1 MAINRISGN
10 ILQDDLRRGS
20 DLAIQGNL
28 IYFDVQNDRVGILTS
43 TPSDE
48 LDVVG
53 VFRVGNVTIDSTGN
67 IDAGNV
73 NINDLAEPV
82 ANSDAATKFYVDNMG
97 ANSDIGNFVFAND
110 TITLSTS
117 PANITIE
124 PTANS
129 LLIIDTT
136 SGMILPVGNTAQRP
150 DPASTGTVRFN
161 DETVKIEFYDGNSWQ
176 EITTTVTNQTL
187 NGDGSTLNFALDRS
201 TTTAAVL
208 VSLNGVLQLP
218 TTAYAVTGAAGN
230 VLTFTEAP
238 ISTDVIDVRFL

>member
-1 MAINRISGN
+1 MAINKISGN
-10 ILQDDLRRGS
+10 ILQDNLQRGTNLS
-20 DLAIQGNL
+20 IQGNL
-28 IYFDVQNDRVGILTS
+28 IYFDVNTNRVGILTS
-43 TPSDE
+43 SPSDTLE
-48 LDVVG
+48 VDG
-53 VFRVGNVTIDSTGN
+53 VFRTGNVTISSTGN
-67 IDAGNV
+67 IDAGGV

-82 ANSDAATKFYVDNMG
+82 ANSDAATKLYVDHMG

-117 PANITIE
+117 PANITIT

-136 SGMILPVGNTAQRP
+136 SGMILPVGNTSQRP
-150 DPASTGTVRFN
+150 SPGSTGTVRFN
-161 DETVKIEFYDGNSWQ
+161 NETVKIEFYDGNSWQ

-201 TTTAAVL
+201 STTAAVL

-218 TTAYAVTGAAGN
+218 VTAYAVTGLAGN

-238 ISTDVIDVRFL
+238 LSTDVIDVRFL

>member
-28 IYFDVQNDRVGILTS
+28 IYFDVNNNRVGVRTS
-43 TPSDE
+43 TPADDFE
-48 LDVVG
+48 VDG
-53 VFRVGNVTIDSTGN
+53 VLRVGTVTIDSAGN

-73 NINDLAEPV
+73 WINNLNDPV
-82 ANSDAATKFYVDNMG
+82 ANSDAATKFYADSLA
-97 ANSDIGNFVFAND
+97 ANSDIGNFSFADN
-110 TITLSTS
+110 TISLTVS
-117 PANITIE
+117 PGNITIE
-124 PTANS
+124 PTGNS

-150 DPASTGTVRFN
+150 SPASTGTVRFN
-161 DETVKIEFYDGNSWQ
+161 DETVKIEFYDGNTWQ

-218 TTAYAVTGAAGN
+218 VTAYSVTGVAGN